1 MRTTSRPRRS
11 KSRIKAVT
19 ASLSHGLQ
27 AACNLPKV
35 RSFGHEPNEGS
46 AVDVRHLAKLAGRF
60 ARPRVSTTRRRW
72 LSGALLVIV
81 VGVVASGCDW
91 SLYGYDTANT
101 RNSPDANISASNVD
115 SLAESWTHA
124 FGTGSASFI
133 YGSVTEANGIVYV
146 SSAAVL
152 PGDYFGG
159 TLAAFSATA
168 CVQTPT
174 DCTPLWEAWNQ
185 DATTTPVVA
194 NNEVY
199 VSNGVYVVA
208 FSTGSS
214 GCTALVSGTSI
225 PECDP
230 LRVYTDNEVNPGAA
244 GAPLVA
250 NDVLYA
256 AGTGAIFSADGSNCP
271 TNSNEPYEIWD
282 PADNG
287 GPKITLCQPIRYTY
301 VPTGLFLGEGTP
313 TVVAASAGP
322 YQGRSILYLEGKSG
336 SSLYTFAYDATG
348 QSGCGVYGVAFC
360 LPLWTDEA
368 SGSLPVGGVVSV
380 ANGYSYV
387 GGVNLPGQ
395 GTLFAFDE
403 NGVNNCSSG
412 ICSPVF
418 QTTGGP
424 SFPEPINLA
433 VSGNTVFS
441 VTEEQ
446 SLVAFG
452 ATGCGQA
459 SCSGALWKTGDICA
473 GNTTAEPP
481 APSVANGVA
490 YVGID
495 CQSSVGGLGGGGGVA
510 AYSASGARLGSVA
523 SADNGPVFDPP
534 TVANGVLYFGTDNGS
549 IYAYTP

>member
-1 MRTTSRPRRS
+1 M
-11 KSRIKAVT
+11 V
-19 ASLSHGLQ
+19 
-27 AACNLPKV
+27 
-35 RSFGHEPNEGS
+35 
-46 AVDVRHLAKLAGRF
+46 
-60 ARPRVSTTRRRW
+60 
-72 LSGALLVIV
+72 V

-101 RNSPDANISASNVD
+101 RNSPDTGISASNVV
-115 SLAESWTHA
+115 SLTESWTHA
-124 FGTGSASFI
+124 FGTGNAASI
-133 YGSVTEANGIVYV
+133 RGSVTEANGVVYV
-146 SSAAVL
+146 SSQARL
-152 PGDYFGG
+152 PGDTFVG
-159 TLAAFSATA
+159 TLAAFSAT
-168 CVQTPT
+168 CPQTPT
-174 DCTPLWEAWNQ
+174 DCTPLWEAWNPF
-185 DATTTPVVA
+185 ATNTPVVA

-199 VSNGVYVVA
+199 VSSGAYVAA

-230 LRVYTDNEVNPGAA
+230 LRVYNVYNSNLGSA
-244 GAPLVA
+244 GAPLVT

-271 TNSNEPYEIWD
+271 TNSNDPYYVWD
-282 PADNG
+282 PTDNG

-301 VPTGLFLGEGTP
+301 VPSGLSLGDGTP

-322 YQGRSILYLEGKSG
+322 YQGRSILYLDGTGGG
-336 SSLYTFAYDATG
+336 SVYTFAYDATG
-348 QSGCGVYGVAFC
+348 QSGCGVYGVSFC

-387 GGVNLPGQ
+387 GGANSVGQ
-395 GTLFAFDE
+395 GTLFAFDQNGVNE
-403 NGVNNCSSG
+403 NGVNKCSSG

-424 SFPEPINLA
+424 SFPELVNLA
-433 VSGNTVFS
+433 VSGNTVFG
-441 VTEEQ
+441 VTGGQ

-452 ATGCGQA
+452 ATCGQA
-459 SCSGALWKTGDICA
+459 SCSGALWNTGPICA

-490 YVGID
+490 YVGIE
-495 CQSSVGGLGGGGGVA
+495 CASSSGGLGVDGGVA
-510 AYSASGARLGSVA
+510 AYDASGKRLGSVA
-523 SADNGPVFDPP
+523 SPDNGPVYDPP
-534 TVANGVLYFGTDNGS
+534 TVANGAVYFGTENGS